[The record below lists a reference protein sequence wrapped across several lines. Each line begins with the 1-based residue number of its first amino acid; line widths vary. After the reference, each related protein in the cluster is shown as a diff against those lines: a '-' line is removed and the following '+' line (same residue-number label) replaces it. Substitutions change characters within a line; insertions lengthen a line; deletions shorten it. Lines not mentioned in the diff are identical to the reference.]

1 MTSTILSISGFALT
15 VFGLLFLALARRHR
29 AGVADPAGD
38 PLDWWESFSA
48 SSYAP
53 MVRLLDNR
61 DYTFLASQKGY
72 KPAIA
77 RRLRRQRIGIFQSYL
92 GGMIRDFER
101 LMKVARVIA
110 VFAREDQTHF
120 AAGWSGLR
128 WRFYG
133 SVIAVE
139 ARVALHWLGLAAVVN
154 AREPLASLQRLET
167 RTQRLIPTA

>member
-1 MTSTILSISGFALT
+1 MASTIFLICGFALA

-29 AGVADPAGD
+29 GVSDPAAD

-48 SSYAP
+48 ATYAP

-72 KPAIA
+72 QPAIS
-77 RRLRRQRIGIFQSYL
+77 RRLRRQRIGVFQSYL

-110 VFAREDQTHF
+110 VVAHEDQTHF
-120 AAGWSGLR
+120 AAIWSGLR
-128 WRFYG
+128 WRFYA

-139 ARVALHWLGLAAVVN
+139 ARVALHWLGIAVVVN
-154 AREPLASLQRLET
+154 ASEPLASLQRLET

>member
-1 MTSTILSISGFALT
+1 MALTILLICGLALT
-15 VFGLLFLALARRHR
+15 VFGLLFLALTRQHR
-29 AGVADPAGD
+29 GAADPAVN

-48 SSYAP
+48 ASYAP
-53 MVRLLDNR
+53 MLRLLDNR

-77 RRLRRQRIGIFQSYL
+77 RRLRRQRIGVFQSYL
-92 GGMIRDFER
+92 AGMIRDFER

-110 VFAREDQTHF
+110 VFAHEDQTHF
-120 AAGWSGLR
+120 AAEWSALR

-133 SVIAVE
+133 SVIAIE
-139 ARVALHWLGLAAVVN
+139 ARVTLNWLGIPVTVN

-167 RTQRLIPTA
+167 RAQQLIPTA